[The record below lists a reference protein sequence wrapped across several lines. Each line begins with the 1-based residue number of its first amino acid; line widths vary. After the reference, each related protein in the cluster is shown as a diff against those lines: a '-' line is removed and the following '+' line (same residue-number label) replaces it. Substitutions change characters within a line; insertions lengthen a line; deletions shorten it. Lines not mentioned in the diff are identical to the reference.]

1 MSFERQVD
9 IPIVRDQIRIMVVS
23 DVRLYRDGI
32 AASIAQH
39 DDFTVS
45 YAATDCADAVAHLA
59 EYAPDIVVLDMLSRD
74 SLEFVR
80 TAAAL
85 TAPVRV
91 IAFAVEETE
100 RDILRCAEA
109 GAAGY
114 VPSNGTL
121 ADLVNT
127 IRSVSRGE
135 LLCSPRIAASLFK
148 ALRAQPRQAEPD
160 RLAFMLTGREQQ
172 IAPLLDRGLSNKE
185 IAAELH
191 IEVAT
196 VKNHI
201 HNLLEKL
208 HVASR
213 GEAAARL
220 RAAGG
225 PTTGRRRS
233 DTPPS
238 I

>member
-1 MSFERQVD
+1 MSLERHVD
-9 IPIVRDQIRIMVVS
+9 IPIARDQITIMVVG
-23 DVRLYRDGI
+23 DVRLYREGI
-32 AASIAQH
+32 AASIALH
-39 DDFTVS
+39 HEFRMT
-45 YAATDCADAVAHLA
+45 YAATGCADAVAQLS
-59 EYAPDIVVLDMLSRD
+59 EDAPDIIVLDMSSRH

-80 TAAAL
+80 NVTASSASI
-85 TAPVRV
+85 RV

-121 ADLVNT
+121 EQLIDT

-135 LLCSPRIAASLFK
+135 LLCSPSIAASLFK
-148 ALRAQPRQAEPD
+148 ALRVKRSEPETD
-160 RLAFMLTGREQQ
+160 HPAVMLTARERQVV
-172 IAPLLDRGLSNKE
+172 PLLDRGLSNKE
-185 IAAELH
+185 IAATLH

-196 VKNHI
+196 VKNHV

-220 RAAGG
+220 RAATGQKM
-225 PTTGRRRS
+225 GRRRS
-233 DTPPS
+233 DAPPS
-238 I
+238 S

>member
-9 IPIVRDQIRIMVVS
+9 IPIARDRIRIMVVG

-39 DDFTVS
+39 DEFNVA
-45 YAATDCADAVAHLA
+45 YAATGCADAAAHLA
-59 EYAPDIVVLDMLSRD
+59 EYAPDIVVVDMSSRD

-80 TAAAL
+80 TAAAS

-121 ADLVNT
+121 ADLVET

-148 ALRAQPRQAEPD
+148 ALRAQPPQAEPD
-160 RLAFMLTGREQQ
+160 RLAVMLTGREQQ

-196 VKNHI
+196 VKNHV

-225 PTTGRRRS
+225 TKMGRRRS

>member
-1 MSFERQVD
+1 MSFERQVN
-9 IPIVRDQIRIMVVS
+9 IPIARDRIRIMVVG

-39 DDFTVS
+39 DEFTVS
-45 YAATDCADAVAHLA
+45 YAATGCADAAAHLA
-59 EYAPDIVVLDMLSRD
+59 EYAPDIVVLDMSSRD

-91 IAFAVEETE
+91 IAFAVDETE

-121 ADLVNT
+121 ADLVDT

-135 LLCSPRIAASLFK
+135 LLCSPRITASLFK

-160 RLAFMLTGREQQ
+160 RLAVMLTGREQQ

-196 VKNHI
+196 VKNHV

-225 PTTGRRRS
+225 PKMGRRRS